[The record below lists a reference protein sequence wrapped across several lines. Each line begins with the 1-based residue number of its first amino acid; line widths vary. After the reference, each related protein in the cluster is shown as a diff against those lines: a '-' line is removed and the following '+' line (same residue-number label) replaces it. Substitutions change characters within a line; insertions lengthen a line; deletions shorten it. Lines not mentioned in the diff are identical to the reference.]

1 MRLARGTT
9 TYFCPAA
16 ADRHSIEAR
25 ATEEFRDKLSTM
37 KNSLTTMKNSASS
50 IVSGADVKRWAAPY
64 DTKDGRVLPVI
75 LTYFP
80 RSHS

>member
-25 ATEEFRDKLSTM
+25 ATEEFRVKLTTM

-50 IVSGADVKRWAAPY
+50 IVSGLMLSAGQHR
-64 DTKDGRVLPVI
+64 TI
-75 LTYFP
+75 LKTAGCF
-80 RSHS
+80 RSY